1 MERAGQE
8 SQDAGREI
16 RLPAGARPDTGDAA
30 EATGAMEA
38 AEAAGSMSAA
48 RRPSVQEPGWR
59 IGRCLGQGGAAA
71 VWLAERPA
79 EGTRFALKI
88 PHSPGDTD
96 EFELRRELAI
106 RSRLRHENLLGV
118 HGLLATADGPGLL
131 LEYAPGDSLARL
143 VAVRKTLSEGE
154 TVTVLVAV
162 ARALACLH
170 AEGNAHGDVAPG
182 NVLFTANGKP
192 LLADFGTSRMLGEG
206 RDAGVGTPGFTAP
219 PPLPGTEGK
228 VAGAALDADVYALG
242 ALGWFMLTGR
252 PLVPGLRPPLRVLLP
267 RLAAELRTL
276 LDAALDDDPAQR
288 PAAEKF
294 AAEVFRARP
303 AEPIDLLAAVHPSV
317 RPELR
322 TRRSILEQGKKPR
335 KRRLARKGRRARK
348 PPWEEADR
356 WRGGLPRSAPSG
368 PAEPAEPHRR
378 RRAGARRARSPGW
391 LGAAAVLVAMTTG
404 LGGVA
409 VLAPEVLRP
418 AGEVELPG
426 ALGAGGSP
434 VGAGEPS
441 PGVDPT
447 PAGAGDAGEPAPAGE
462 HSPAGEPAPAG
473 ELSPGVPGSAG
484 GTGASKA
491 PAGAAA
497 AAGIGEN
504 GSPAEA
510 ELSVLSGEDPVA
522 AVRILSVLRARAFA
536 EGDPV
541 ILSWVNQPGSAAETA
556 DLAGVELL
564 HSRGER
570 LAGLT
575 VEVVRAERL
584 GTSSSGPD
592 SREQVALTTESSAYT
607 QVGGDGVPTAAPGTA
622 GRQEIVLEVVRTGQG
637 WRIARVLPAAAG
649 LEPDGGAQR

>member
-16 RLPAGARPDTGDAA
+16 RLPAGARLDTG
-30 EATGAMEA
+30 EA
-38 AEAAGSMSAA
+38 AEAAEAATGSMSAA
-48 RRPSVQEPGWR
+48 RRPSVQDPGWR
-59 IGRCLGQGGAAA
+59 IGRCLGEGGAAA

-228 VAGAALDADVYALG
+228 VTGAALDADVYALG

-252 PLVPGLRPPLRVLLP
+252 PLVPGLRPPLRVVLP
-267 RLAAELRTL
+267 GLAAELRTL

-322 TRRSILEQGKKPR
+322 TRRSILEQGKKSR
-335 KRRLARKGRRARK
+335 KRRLARKGRRARN
-348 PPWEEADR
+348 PLWEEADR
-356 WRGGLPRSAPSG
+356 RRGRLPRAAR
-368 PAEPAEPHRR
+368 PAEPAELHRR

-426 ALGAGGSP
+426 ALGTAGGP
-434 VGAGEPS
+434 VGAGEP
-441 PGVDPT
+441 T
-447 PAGAGDAGEPAPAGE
+447 PAVEPSAAGATGAGEPSQAD
-462 HSPAGEPAPAG
+462 EP
-473 ELSPGVPGSAG
+473 SPGAPSSAG

-497 AAGIGEN
+497 AAGTGEN

-522 AVRILSVLRARAFA
+522 AVRILSALRVRAFA
-536 EGDPV
+536 EGDPL
-541 ILSWVNQPGSAAETA
+541 ILSWVNQSDSAAEAA

-584 GTSSSGPD
+584 GTSSSGPGP
-592 SREQVALTTESSAYT
+592 REQVALTTESSAYT